1 MQFIYINRRALRY
14 KHTPKKRQAQ
24 TWLNLIEDQELE
36 MEDGNLHQQE
46 GGDNIANE
54 NDTILYDSDE
64 TTNTRPVIAGGNW
77 YEDGNDEDLQKLD
90 KAVELTKIISL
101 KAPGFLDVVT

>member
-24 TWLNLIEDQELE
+24 TWLNLTENQELE
-36 MEDGNLHQQE
+36 MEDTNLHQQE
-46 GGDNIANE
+46 GEDNAANE
-54 NDTILYDSDE
+54 NNTILYDSDE
-64 TTNTRPVIAGGNW
+64 TTNTQPVIAGGKW
-77 YEDGNDEDLQKLD
+77 YEDGNDEDVQELD

-101 KAPGFLDVVT
+101 KAPGFLA